1 MDCFLLIEIHKA
13 ARFLPSRRISSTTC
27 SLCRNARNFEH
38 GRERAEGSI
47 RQKALLCSPLLVEVV
62 DDGGGGGGEE
72 DDGKGEGSAS
82 PTLHSGAL
90 PLHSPVSRQVLL
102 RSAAGDGTRE
112 ASWHEYE
119 TESPTA

>member
-1 MDCFLLIEIHKA
+1 MHETLSMGGREQRGLNQAEGA
-13 ARFLPSRRISSTTC
+13 AR
-27 SLCRNARNFEH
+27 
-38 GRERAEGSI
+38 
-47 RQKALLCSPLLVEVV
+47 SPLLVEVV
-62 DDGGGGGGEE
+62 DDGGGGGEE

-82 PTLHSGAL
+82 ASSTLHSGAL

-119 TESPTA
+119 TVSPTA

>member
-1 MDCFLLIEIHKA
+1 MHETL
-13 ARFLPSRRISSTTC
+13 SM
-27 SLCRNARNFEH
+27 
-38 GRERAEGSI
+38 GEREGSI
-47 RQKALLCSPLLVEVV
+47 RQKAPLLVEVV
-62 DDGGGGGGEE
+62 DDGEGGGEE
-72 DDGKGEGSAS
+72 DDGKGEGSAAS
-82 PTLHSGAL
+82 STLHSGAL

>member
-1 MDCFLLIEIHKA
+1 MHETL
-13 ARFLPSRRISSTTC
+13 SMG
-27 SLCRNARNFEH
+27 
-38 GRERAEGSI
+38 GRGGSI

-62 DDGGGGGGEE
+62 DDGGEGGGGE
-72 DDGKGEGSAS
+72 DDGKGEGSAAS
-82 PTLHSGAL
+82 STLHSGAL

>member
-1 MDCFLLIEIHKA
+1 M
-13 ARFLPSRRISSTTC
+13 
-27 SLCRNARNFEH
+27 
-38 GRERAEGSI
+38 
-47 RQKALLCSPLLVEVV
+47 EVV

-72 DDGKGEGSAS
+72 DDGEGGEGAAS
-82 PTLHSGAL
+82 STLHSGAL

>member
-1 MDCFLLIEIHKA
+1 MHETL
-13 ARFLPSRRISSTTC
+13 SMG
-27 SLCRNARNFEH
+27 
-38 GRERAEGSI
+38 GRGGSI

-62 DDGGGGGGEE
+62 DDGGG
-72 DDGKGEGSAS
+72 EGAGAAS
-82 PTLHSGAL
+82 STLHSGAL

>member
-1 MDCFLLIEIHKA
+1 M
-13 ARFLPSRRISSTTC
+13 
-27 SLCRNARNFEH
+27 
-38 GRERAEGSI
+38 
-47 RQKALLCSPLLVEVV
+47 EVV
-62 DDGGGGGGEE
+62 DDGGRGGGEE